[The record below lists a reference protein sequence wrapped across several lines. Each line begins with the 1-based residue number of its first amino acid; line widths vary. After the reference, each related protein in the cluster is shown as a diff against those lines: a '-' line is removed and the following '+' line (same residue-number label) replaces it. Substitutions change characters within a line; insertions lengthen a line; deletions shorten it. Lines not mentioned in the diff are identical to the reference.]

1 MELQSFLTSLK
12 KTSQDIEHHQQ
23 EVFAAVEAQSRLVR
37 QVIDEVA
44 LVKHLAE
51 KPKKTQETSDGTCGF
66 CVSGNHILEIEDA
79 SPKYVQPVTLM
90 QNNTDTDPTDL
101 DNDGEED
108 SLPPAVS
115 QELAEIR
122 RLVGDW
128 RVECEEEMA
137 EGWDVRKAL
146 GFEASAEAVPAK
158 KRTSYMGS
166 PIDSDALNPISTSAQ
181 NRMQEHM
188 SSFQRFVV
196 SATFDQITG
205 GMILLHSFCV
215 GMAVNERALDP
226 VSHCEGGLWVTVQFM
241 CNILFTLELI
251 LRICNFGLPMFFC
264 GPERCL
270 LPQKKCTKSHSFE
283 ESCQH
288 WAAAIGYLFFIAL
301 VAMAVLNVV
310 TAVFVEYA
318 MKMAAEDRDLVI
330 QDYLDKQSKY
340 AKAARAVFTE
350 ADADGSGTI
359 TFEEFTTHLQDVRV
373 QAFLQSMELDG
384 MEAVRLFRLLDA
396 DGNGAIEVEEFVSG
410 CSCLKGMAKTMDLA
424 MLLREQR
431 KASRRFISFMS
442 DVDLKLT
449 QILSH
454 THHAHHHGHRS
465 SGPSPKA

>member
-1 MELQSFLTSLK
+1 MPS
-12 KTSQDIEHHQQ
+12 
-23 EVFAAVEAQSRLVR
+23 
-37 QVIDEVA
+37 
-44 LVKHLAE
+44 
-51 KPKKTQETSDGTCGF
+51 ETSDGTCGF

-226 VSHCEGGLWVTVQFM
+226 VSHCEGGLWT
-241 CNILFTLELI
+241 E
-251 LRICNFGLPMFFC
+251 
-264 GPERCL
+264 
-270 LPQKKCTKSHSFE
+270 SHG
-283 ESCQH
+283 
-288 WAAAIGYLFFIAL
+288 AA
-301 VAMAVLNVV
+301 
-310 TAVFVEYA
+310 TAVFGI
-318 MKMAAEDRDLVI
+318 MSAAPVVGHR
-330 QDYLDKQSKY
+330 
-340 AKAARAVFTE
+340 AAAAALTGLGG
-350 ADADGSGTI
+350 ALCANGP
-359 TFEEFTTHLQDVRV
+359 DVV
-373 QAFLQSMELDG
+373 K
-384 MEAVRLFRLLDA
+384 VRLFAEPDRYPGFLAATADISAKEGFVRGLLIRGVSASAPRGAAIAIGEVTTYDHTKSILRKHWPGASVAEGQREPFMLHVATSLITGVVATTVAAPFDKLKSCVMADDGSRFPRGFMDA
-396 DGNGAIEVEEFVSG
+396 LRF
-410 CSCLKGMAKTMDLA
+410 T
-424 MLLREQR
+424 LREEGAASLFRGWWPAYCRLGPHAILTFPLLEQVR
-431 KASRRFISFMS
+431 KA
-442 DVDLKLT
+442 LGLEY
-449 QILSH
+449 L
-454 THHAHHHGHRS
+454 
-465 SGPSPKA
+465 